1 VIPYFVSVYIMV
13 AATCVRRKWLGPVIV
28 LGAVTVIAEWYLA
41 RLSGL
46 DDATLR
52 GPYIGALVLMSV
64 AAMVAWLHI
73 TGLERAIDLA
83 QQQEDERE
91 RLFIE
96 LEKGARMEA
105 LGRLAGGIAH
115 DFNNLLLVVQ
125 SSANLARDHVADRPG
140 ALEELEQI
148 EEATQRAAK
157 LTSQL
162 LAFSR
167 RQVVLTEDVQL
178 GQILRDFKPL
188 LKRLLGSQMQLS
200 LDVHDEEA
208 RVVLSVSQLEQVI
221 MNLVVNARDASDKSG
236 SVEIAMTTQNISD
249 DKGADLARGKYA
261 TISVTDHGSGI
272 PAEVMD
278 HLFEPFFTTKESTGG
293 TGLGLATS
301 FGIVHQMGG
310 GITVETE
317 VGAGT
322 TFHIFIPLAESSKSK
337 N

>member
-1 VIPYFVSVYIMV
+1 
-13 AATCVRRKWLGPVIV
+13 
-28 LGAVTVIAEWYLA
+28 
-41 RLSGL
+41 
-46 DDATLR
+46 
-52 GPYIGALVLMSV
+52 MSV

-322 TFHIFIPLAESSKSK
+322 TFHIFIPLAESSKAK